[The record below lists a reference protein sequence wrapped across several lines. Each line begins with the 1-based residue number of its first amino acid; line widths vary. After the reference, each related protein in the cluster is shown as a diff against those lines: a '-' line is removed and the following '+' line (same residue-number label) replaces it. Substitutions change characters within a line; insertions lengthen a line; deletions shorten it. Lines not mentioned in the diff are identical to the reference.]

1 MSKWCGSQWY
11 KRSLKKMNY
20 PSSDKWKHSD
30 PFAGSSSW
38 IDWSMSDHTGSAI
51 SWLKQQ
57 SLLDSSI
64 SRATNSTCIKPEYR
78 ITRKNIGFLLF
89 TTVQASEIL
98 GTGRDTEACFVSSF
112 AGNYGFYSSWIYSYL
127 KIKCNLR
134 SEVIMFKNTI
144 CVLKIWAMLSFIE
157 EHGQMKWGELI
168 KQILL

>member
-1 MSKWCGSQWY
+1 MGASDN

-30 PFAGSSSW
+30 PFAGSSFW
-38 IDWSMSDHTGSAI
+38 INWLMSDHTGSAI

-64 SRATNSTCIKPEYR
+64 SHATKSTCIKTEYR

-89 TTVQASEIL
+89 TTAQASEIL
-98 GTGRDTEACFVSSF
+98 GTGWDTEACFVSSF
-112 AGNYGFYSSWIYSYL
+112 AGNYGFYSSWIYNYL
-127 KIKCNLR
+127 KIKCNLL

-157 EHGQMKWGELI
+157 EHWLQMKWGELI
-168 KQILL
+168 KKILV